1 MDKIM
6 ELLSEMTED
15 ELRDE
20 FGTNSIP
27 MVFQQHSLIY
37 ICHVLYERFDIQY

>member
-1 MDKIM
+1 MDKVM
-6 ELLSEMTED
+6 ELLCEMTED

-20 FGTNSIP
+20 FGTDSIP

-37 ICHVLYERFDIQY
+37 ICGILYQRFDIQY